1 MAWLLDTNVVSE
13 MMRRHPE
20 PRVARFLDRAGRNRL
35 HISAITIWEIH
46 NGIGLLDSQSRRAD
60 LAARFEQVLNDT
72 FEDRILHWTAADAR
86 ECARVMEKRRRLGA
100 PLDQHLPDAMLAASA
115 ASHSLTLVTR
125 NTRDFRLTDIKVFNP
140 WKDVSGLG
148 QD

>member
-1 MAWLLDTNVVSE
+1 MAWLLATNVVSE

-20 PRVARFLDRAGRNRL
+20 PRVARFLDRAGMNRL

-46 NGIGLLDSQSRRAD
+46 NGIGLLDSHSRRAD

-72 FEDRILHWTAADAR
+72 FEDRILDWTAADAR

-115 ASHSLTLVTR
+115 ASRGMTLVTR
-125 NTRDFRLTDIKVFNP
+125 NTRDFRQTHIKVFNP
-140 WKDVSGLG
+140 WKRVS
-148 QD
+148 DPAED